1 MTPFF
6 NLLKAFRELAGYW
19 CFARWASAMFLA
31 GLVVQAC
38 APTEPVVSPAAIPP
52 TASQSNT
59 AEVSDMPTPPWS
71 IIFADPSG
79 NSFHFLQPSAD
90 AKAEFEY
97 TPVTPERS
105 SSGTY
110 SGGMAAR
117 GELTPTQVQQI
128 WTKIRELRADTALHV
143 ENRMMGTGSFRV
155 SEVGQQYDFIVQ
167 SGPSVSA
174 FTELVAPLRD

>member
-6 NLLKAFRELAGYW
+6 NLLKAFRELAGEW
-19 CFARWASAMFLA
+19 CSARSASALFFA
-31 GLVVQAC
+31 LVVQAC
-38 APTEPVVSPAAIPP
+38 APTPEPVASPAAIPP
-52 TASQSNT
+52 ASQSTT

-71 IIFADPSG
+71 IVFADASG

-90 AKAEFEY
+90 ATAEFEY

-128 WTKIRELRADTALHV
+128 WTKMRELRADTASHV

-155 SEVGQQYDFIVQ
+155 SEDGQQYDFIVQ
-167 SGPSVSA
+167 SGPSVA
-174 FTELVAPLRD
+174 EFTALVAPLRD